1 LLEVRHLNAFYGDV
15 QVLHDVNLFV
25 GAGEIVGLV
34 GANAAGKSS
43 LMFTLAGLRTT
54 HQGEVLLEGVAVD
67 RLSAF
72 ERPAKGLVLVPERRR
87 LFPFMTVLE
96 NLEIG
101 AYATAARAVARQTL
115 DEVYAL
121 LPVLADRRRQVAGS
135 MSGGEQ
141 QMLAIGRALMAKPR
155 MLLLDEPTEGLA
167 PIYVKLLFDLIIDL
181 RTKGMTVLIVEQN
194 VHHVLHTADRAYVL
208 ENGRIVMEGQGKTL
222 LNDDRLKTAY
232 LGL

>member
-1 LLEVRHLNAFYGDV
+1 MLDVKHLNAFYGDV
-15 QVLHDVNLFV
+15 QVLHDINLTV
-25 GAGEIVGLV
+25 RAGEIVGLV

-43 LMFTLAGLRTT
+43 LMFTMAGLRTS
-54 HQGEVLLEGVAVD
+54 HQGDVLLDGVTINHLA
-67 RLSAF
+67 AY

-101 AYATAARAVARQTL
+101 AFSKDARVLARRTL
-115 DEVYAL
+115 EEVFAL
-121 LPVLADRRRQVAGS
+121 LPVLAERRKQLAGS

-155 MLLLDEPTEGLA
+155 VLLLDEPTEGLA
-167 PIYVKLLFDLIIDL
+167 PIYVKLLFDLVVDL
-181 RTKGMTVLIVEQN
+181 RAKGLTVMIVEQN
-194 VHHVLHTADRAYVL
+194 VHHVLATADRAYVL
-208 ENGRIVMEGQGKTL
+208 ENGRIVMEGEGREL
-222 LNDDRLKTAY
+222 LNDERLRKAY

>member
-1 LLEVRHLNAFYGDV
+1 LLEVRHLNAFYGAV
-15 QVLHDVNLFV
+15 QVLHDVNLVV
-25 GAGEIVGLV
+25 GAGEIVALV

-54 HQGEVLLEGVAVD
+54 YQGEVLLEGVAVD

-101 AYATAARAVARQTL
+101 AYAAAARAVARQTL
-115 DEVYAL
+115 EDVYAL

-181 RTKGMTVLIVEQN
+181 RAKGMTVLIVEQN